1 MLILFF
7 ALSEKTGSVFSFFFR
22 CVVWNHFANVRDVA
36 IKFLTDFYQDICRNV
51 GTFSELGKGGRADF
65 CLLSKLCFFS
75 CLALR
80 ALPIIFYKIVS
91 YLLLREIL
99 SPTWHE
105 AVHMSVFLI
114 FVIRYYIDSLC
125 FKIYI
130 LRNDIQ
136 VINDDDL
143 AITLVVNKISVAISL
158 SVSRIILSP
167 HF

>member
-1 MLILFF
+1 
-7 ALSEKTGSVFSFFFR
+7 
-22 CVVWNHFANVRDVA
+22 
-36 IKFLTDFYQDICRNV
+36 
-51 GTFSELGKGGRADF
+51 
-65 CLLSKLCFFS
+65 
-75 CLALR
+75 
-80 ALPIIFYKIVS
+80 
-91 YLLLREIL
+91 
-99 SPTWHE
+99 
-105 AVHMSVFLI
+105 MSVFLI